1 MIFIHFC
8 IIYLIIY
15 VWDCRLQAKEIKF
28 ALKMLYI
35 WKLVCDMMGD
45 SKQRNRLEL
54 RTWKPVQWE
63 LKLDTC
69 MVQIYEKRKLTSE
82 RKCSWTL
89 NPNWS
94 SKRQHNVSV
103 SLNQRVRMRFVD
115 VTTMTAAHFQD
126 STDRFFQN
134 KLTSPQCTS
143 LLIATKLINVQY

>member
-1 MIFIHFC
+1 MYNLNYINLRLGLSALGKRDKIC
-8 IIYLIIY
+8 IKNVLYLKVIVRY
-15 VWDCRLQAKEIKF
+15 DTP
-28 ALKMLYI
+28 
-35 WKLVCDMMGD
+35 GD

-63 LKLDTC
+63 LKLDTY

-94 SKRQHNVSV
+94 SKGQRNVSV

-134 KLTSPQCTS
+134 KLTSSQCTS
-143 LLIATKLINVQY
+143 LLIATKLMNVQY